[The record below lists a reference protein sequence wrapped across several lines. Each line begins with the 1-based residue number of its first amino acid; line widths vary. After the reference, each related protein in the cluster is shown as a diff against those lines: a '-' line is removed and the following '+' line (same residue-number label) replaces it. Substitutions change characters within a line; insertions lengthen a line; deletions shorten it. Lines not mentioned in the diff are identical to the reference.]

1 LITVPN
7 KIPKEM
13 NTVPEIANRLA
24 SLCNELKFV
33 EAYTELFAD
42 DAVSIDPNNKNEPI
56 TGLHNLIEYENQFL
70 ARVEIHSINVSEAI
84 FAGSYFSL
92 VFSMN
97 FTVKGVGDKQVE
109 EICVYKVENGKIVS
123 QQFFIG

>member
-1 LITVPN
+1 
-7 KIPKEM
+7 M

-24 SLCNELKFV
+24 SLCNDLEFV

-42 DAVSIDPNNKNEPI
+42 DAVSIDPNNNNEPI
-56 TGLHNLIEYENQFL
+56 VGLHNLIEREKQFL
-70 ARVEIHSINVSEAI
+70 EKVEIHNINVSEAI

-92 VFSMN
+92 VFSMS

-109 EICVYKVENGKIVS
+109 ELCVYKVENGKIVS
-123 QQFFIG
+123 QQFFMS

>member
-1 LITVPN
+1 
-7 KIPKEM
+7 M

-33 EAYTELFAD
+33 DAYTELFAD